1 VVWPRAAIS
10 ETQKT
15 AVILAETRLLNSA
28 RLDDNDSSG
37 MTLIDQ
43 TSQMINVDQR
53 ILTLLSK

>member
-1 VVWPRAAIS
+1 VWPRAAIS